1 MIPAQRLAPGRRRA
15 LAAAT
20 ALLAAATLP
29 SARGASAPPV
39 SVRDAWIR
47 GTVEGQTGS
56 GAYLEITSR
65 EDAQLVGASAPFTD
79 RVEVHEMREVD
90 GRMTMRRIERLALP
104 ANTPVA
110 LDHDYHLMLIGLHQ
124 QLRVG
129 QTLTLT
135 LEILDAHG
143 VRHAVTVPAPVRP
156 LNTVLAAHP
165 GQGR

>member
-1 MIPAQRLAPGRRRA
+1 MIPARRPAPGRRRA

-20 ALLAAATLP
+20 ALLAAASWP
-29 SARGASAPPV
+29 GARGAPPPV

-110 LDHDYHLMLIGLHQ
+110 LNHDYHLMLIGLHQ

-143 VRHAVTVPAPVRP
+143 VRRAVAVQAPVRP
-156 LNTVLAAHP
+156 LNTVVAAHP